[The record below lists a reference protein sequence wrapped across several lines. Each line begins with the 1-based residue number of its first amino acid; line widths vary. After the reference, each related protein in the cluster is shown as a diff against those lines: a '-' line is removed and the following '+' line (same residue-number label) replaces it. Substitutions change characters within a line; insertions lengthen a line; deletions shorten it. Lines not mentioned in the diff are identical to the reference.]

1 MLNVVKYQNS
11 KNLISPL
18 GFRKDWWFWKN
29 NIKLNVKKIISFLL
43 KEETK
48 ILKKY
53 KSSGDGNVNLPN
65 SVTAR
70 HASFNLFTIKDNKN
84 LFEVKKFIKKNI
96 KDLILQYNIDY
107 KEVYIK
113 CWFNVLRKG
122 EEIKPHVHDEIDTAE
137 MSFLAGNLFIEGED
151 TYTFYQTPFSNQVIK
166 IKNIPGDLILFPP
179 YIKHWTNINKS
190 KKPRL
195 SIAFD
200 IQPSKEFC
208 SPIYLK
214 NKSIVKIKL

>member
-1 MLNVVKYQNS
+1 MLNIVKYQNS
-11 KNLISPL
+11 QNLISPL

-84 LFEVKKFIKKNI
+84 NNWLLNITLTPNI
-96 KDLILQYNIDY
+96 KEHIYARVRTN
-107 KEVYIK
+107 
-113 CWFNVLRKG
+113 R
-122 EEIKPHVHDEIDTAE
+122 T
-137 MSFLAGNLFIEGED
+137 
-151 TYTFYQTPFSNQVIK
+151 NQSCRI
-166 IKNIPGDLILFPP
+166 
-179 YIKHWTNINKS
+179 
-190 KKPRL
+190 RR
-195 SIAFD
+195 
-200 IQPSKEFC
+200 
-208 SPIYLK
+208 
-214 NKSIVKIKL
+214 